1 MSNIPKEIMERAEKL
16 RATIDKHRYLYHVM
30 DAPEVTDEVYD
41 SLMEELRG
49 IEEKHPEIITPESPT
64 QRVGGEPLKE
74 FAKVIHEHRQWSFDD
89 VFSAEELKKWE
100 EKIKN
105 FIRKADL
112 SGEKLEYCVELKI
125 DGLKIIL
132 KYEKG
137 NFSRGATRGDGTI
150 GEDVTSNIR
159 TIRSVP
165 LKLSEPLNITAVG
178 EVWISK
184 EDLKKINETRKKNGE
199 PLFANTRNLAA
210 GSIRQLDPRVSASR
224 NLDSFIY
231 DIDDASLKSPETQS
245 GELLLLKK
253 LGFKTNP
260 HWKVFGSI
268 GEIQKYYEEWSKKK
282 ENLSYCLDGIV
293 IKINSRKIQEAL
305 GYTGKSPRWGVA
317 YKFPAEQVTT
327 VVEEIILQVGRT
339 GVLTPVA
346 RLRPVSVA
354 GSTVS
359 RATLHNEDEI
369 KRLDVRVG
377 DTVVLQKAGDVIP
390 DIVSVVKE
398 MRTGK
403 EKPYEFP
410 KNVPECGEDGRIERI
425 PGEVAWRCVSKN
437 SFAQMRRKF
446 YHFVSKKAFDMDG
459 LGPKVIDL
467 LLDSKLISSFADI
480 FSLKK
485 GDLLNLPRF
494 AEKSADNLVK
504 SIEKAKSITLRRLL
518 VSLSIPQVGEE
529 TADDLAVRFKTIDDL
544 KKARFEDLERISGVG
559 PIVGKAVA
567 DWFSDRNNNKLLDK
581 LLKFVKIEEVKISEN
596 KNLPLSGKT
605 FVLTGTLKNMEREE
619 AKEKIR
625 SLGGEISESVSK
637 KTSFV
642 VAGENPGSKLGKAES
657 LGVPVLSEK
666 EFLKIIGN

>member
-1 MSNIPKEIMERAEKL
+1 MERAEKL